1 MALGEGSW
9 SDYDEK
15 VAEERD
21 ELERL
26 CFDLRSVGRGARA
39 VRCKERDGAGLSG
52 RAGGGLRA
60 LRQAGGDTASTKGSK
75 QMNERDFVYWLQ
87 GFLELREGDDG
98 LSERQVRII
107 RDHVEL
113 VFNKVTP
120 ERKAEVNWESVR
132 RVFGDEVLDIKTHTT
147 C

>member
-1 MALGEGSW
+1 
-9 SDYDEK
+9 
-15 VAEERD
+15 
-21 ELERL
+21 
-26 CFDLRSVGRGARA
+26 
-39 VRCKERDGAGLSG
+39 
-52 RAGGGLRA
+52 
-60 LRQAGGDTASTKGSK
+60 
-75 QMNERDFVYWLQ
+75 MNERDFVYWLQ

-120 ERKAEVNWESVR
+120 ERKAKANWESVQ
-132 RVFGDEVLDIKTHTT
+132 RVFGDEVLDIETHTT